1 MLKNVSQNIRL
12 HTYFNEHNYILS
24 TNRSEFYLY
33 RAGTL
38 RSIGGNRN
46 SPAYKKCNTFPLSN
60 ELILPQD
67 NYKDNIAP
75 LYRIS
80 MQMVMQ

>member
-1 MLKNVSQNIRL
+1 MLKNVSQNIRI

-38 RSIGGNRN
+38 RSKTLGAIGIVRHTR
-46 SPAYKKCNTFPLSN
+46 SAIHFHCRVS
-60 ELILPQD
+60 
-67 NYKDNIAP
+67 
-75 LYRIS
+75 
-80 MQMVMQ
+80 